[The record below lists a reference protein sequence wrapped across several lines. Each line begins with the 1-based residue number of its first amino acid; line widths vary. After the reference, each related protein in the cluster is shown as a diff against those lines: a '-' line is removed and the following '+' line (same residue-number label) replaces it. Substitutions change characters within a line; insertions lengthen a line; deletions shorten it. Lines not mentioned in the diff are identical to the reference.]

1 MLGGFPVYVDSLFCK
16 QQGDDLHGKKK
27 VDLGCTTTFSIQEL
41 WPHRKAQIEPPPE
54 GFTEVNTDASFIFES
69 GVASAGVVAFDHL
82 RSVIFS
88 IGLKKQK
95 LRLYYRVCISA

>member
-1 MLGGFPVYVDSLFCK
+1 MLILFFANNREM
-16 QQGDDLHGKKK
+16 
-27 VDLGCTTTFSIQEL
+27 TYMARRSWIWAAIQ
-41 WPHRKAQIEPPPE
+41 PSTSKNYGHIRKAQIEPPPE
-54 GFTEVNTDASFIFES
+54 GLIEVNTDASFIFES
-69 GVASAGVVAFDHL
+69 GVASAGVVARDHL